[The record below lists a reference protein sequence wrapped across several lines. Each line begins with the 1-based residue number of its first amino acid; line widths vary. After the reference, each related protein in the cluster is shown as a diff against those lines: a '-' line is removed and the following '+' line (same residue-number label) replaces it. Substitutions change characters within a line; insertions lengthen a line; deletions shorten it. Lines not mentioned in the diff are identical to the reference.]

1 MFEEEKQIFSKH
13 FLVLATK
20 ESMSSCRKVRL
31 TWHGL
36 WGEVKGAMRLLT
48 IILLVFLVLLIFLTV
63 HISVHLSVLQREK
76 WVVEGFCRRVN
87 PDKSTGRLTWR
98 NCVAQ
103 TAPKSRNK
111 VQPCSITVCILCT
124 WEHRQLLMKQKTIE
138 PSRVKFIHVSL
149 KNISFKNSQGKL
161 V

>member
-1 MFEEEKQIFSKH
+1 MFEEEKQIFLKH

-20 ESMSSCRKVRL
+20 ESMGSCRKVKL

-36 WGEVKGAMRLLT
+36 WGEVIGAMWLLT
-48 IILLVFLVLLIFLTV
+48 IILLVFLILLIFLTV

-87 PDKSTGRLTWR
+87 PNKSTGRLTWQR
-98 NCVAQ
+98 NCR
-103 TAPKSRNK
+103 TNSPKESKQSTTLQYNCVYFVYFR
-111 VQPCSITVCILCT
+111 
-124 WEHRQLLMKQKTIE
+124 EHRQLLMKQKTTE

-149 KNISFKNSQGKL
+149 KNISFKNS
-161 V
+161 